1 MLKNKGFTLIEL
13 LAVII
18 ILSIILLIAVPNV
31 LNLINKSKDDVYE
44 KQKEL
49 IMVAAKKYVELY
61 SGKII
66 WINNG
71 VEISL
76 NQLQEKGLLSETLN
90 NPKGGIFDPVETK
103 IRIKRVDNIYQYNIK
118 DSEDNVGNGDVNGD
132 GEVTKADSEL
142 IMEHILGTIT
152 LTPEQQERADV
163 NLDGKIGVGDGT
175 LILRYISNLVPWLPY
190 VN

>member
-49 IMVAAKKYVELY
+49 IIVGAKKYVELY

>member
-49 IMVAAKKYVELY
+49 IIVGAKKYVELY

-142 IMEHILGTIT
+142 IMKHIVGTIT

-163 NLDGKIGVGDGT
+163 NLDGKIDVGDSI

>member
-61 SGKII
+61 SGKIV

-76 NQLQEKGLLSETLN
+76 NQLQEKGLLSEPLN
-90 NPKGGIFDPVETK
+90 NPKGGIFDSEETK
-103 IRIKRVDNIYQYNIK
+103 IRIKREDNIYKYNIK
-118 DSEDNVGNGDVNGD
+118 DSEDSVGNGDVNGD